1 MYQRTRGF
9 EPVKGDLT
17 RWKGEI
23 AGRGEF
29 RGLKFEVEIKIPT
42 TFPIDPPQVRMISP
56 TEHPNV
62 DIETGRV
69 KLNILEQWRPE
80 YHLYHVVNT
89 LKGAFARIPPSPATR
104 RVKLE
109 KEAPKV
115 TVTIV
120 DKGEKIQEQ
129 EQEQEQEEVSP
140 EMPKQLTDLEK
151 ETQKLRS
158 VIQQRDEEIA
168 MLRGRLSA
176 HNVPEEAEEHPE
188 PAVLPEDPLYR
199 EVLDIES
206 EKIAIEDLIRSLE
219 EKFEAGEVGP
229 TDYTKLYKRYKKQLY
244 IANKKLEKLRAT

>member
-29 RGLKFEVEIKIPT
+29 RGLKFEVEIKVPP
-42 TFPIDPPQVRMISP
+42 TFPMDPPQVRMISP

-89 LKGAFARIPPSPATR
+89 LKGAFARIPPSPATK
-104 RVKLE
+104 RVKIE

-115 TVTIV
+115 TLTIV
-120 DKGEKIQEQ
+120 DEGESIQEKG
-129 EQEQEQEEVSP
+129 EVSP
-140 EMPKQLTDLEK
+140 ETPQRLIELEK
-151 ETQKLRS
+151 ETQKLKRML
-158 VIQQRDEEIA
+158 QERDEEIA

-176 HNVPEEAEEHPE
+176 HNVPEVAEERPE
-188 PAVLPEDPLYR
+188 PSRLPEDPLYR

-206 EKIAIEDLIRSLE
+206 EKIAVEDLIRTLE
-219 EKFEAGEVGP
+219 EKFEAGEIGP
-229 TDYTKLYKRYKKQLY
+229 TEYTKLYKRYKKQLY
-244 IANKKLEKLRAT
+244 IANKKLERLRAT